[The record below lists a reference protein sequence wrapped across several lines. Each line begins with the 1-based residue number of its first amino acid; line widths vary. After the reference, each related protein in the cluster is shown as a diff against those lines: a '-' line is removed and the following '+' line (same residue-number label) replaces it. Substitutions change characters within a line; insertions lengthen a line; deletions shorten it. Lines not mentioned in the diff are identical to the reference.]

1 MRCCP
6 QNLTIAIMDYKDY
19 YKILGVDKNATE
31 ADIKKAYRKLAMKY
45 HPDRNQGDK
54 QAEERFKEINEANEV
69 LSDPQK
75 RSRYDQLSNSYNSWQ
90 RDGNNP
96 NTFRWEDLFNNPQYT
111 TRTTRVNS
119 TGDFGDFFGGGLG
132 GFSDFFNAFF
142 GGNVSPRSQ
151 RRSTAARQPA
161 SPQAYQQP
169 VTVSFWEAYQGTSRL
184 LQFNDKKIEVKI
196 PAGVKTGSKVRIS
209 GAGPRQ
215 ANGKG
220 ADIFLMIT
228 VAPDSQFVLDGENL
242 STTVSID
249 VYTAILG
256 GEKKIHTPSGDV
268 LLKIPAGTQPMQV
281 FRIKGHGM
289 PQLKQKGKYGDLL
302 VKIKVEIPRNLSEKQ
317 KSILRE
323 MWKKE

>member
-1 MRCCP
+1 ME
-6 QNLTIAIMDYKDY
+6 YKDY

-45 HPDRNQGDK
+45 HPDKNPGNK

-69 LSDPQK
+69 LSDPKK
-75 RSRYDQLSNSYNSWQ
+75 RGRYDQLSNSYQSWQ
-90 RDGNNP
+90 RNGNRP
-96 NTFRWEDLFNNPQYT
+96 NTFRWEDLFNNQQYS
-111 TRTTRVNS
+111 TRTTNS

-132 GFSDFFNAFF
+132 GFSEFFNAFF
-142 GGNVSPRSQ
+142 GGNVRPNSR
-151 RRSTAARQPA
+151 RRSTSARQPA
-161 SPQAYQQP
+161 RVQAYQQP
-169 VTVSFWEAYQGTSRL
+169 ITITFQEAYQGTSRL

-215 ANGKG
+215 ANGKA
-220 ADIFLMIT
+220 ADIFLLIT
-228 VAPDSQFVLDGENL
+228 VAPDAQYALEGENL

-249 VYTAILG
+249 VFTAMLG
-256 GEKKIHTPSGDV
+256 GEKKVHTLSGDV

-281 FRIKGHGM
+281 FRVKGHGM

>member
-1 MRCCP
+1 ME
-6 QNLTIAIMDYKDY
+6 YKDY

-31 ADIKKAYRKLAMKY
+31 EDIKKAYRKLALKY
-45 HPDRNQGDK
+45 HPDRNAGDK

-111 TRTTRVNS
+111 TRTTRVN
-119 TGDFGDFFGGGLG
+119 TTGAGDFEDFFGGGLG

-142 GGNVSPRSQ
+142 GGNVRPRSQ
-151 RRSTAARQPA
+151 RRSTSTRQA
-161 SPQAYQQP
+161 VRPQAYQQP
-169 VTVSFWEAYQGTSRL
+169 VTISFLEAYQGTSRL
-184 LQFNDKKIEVKI
+184 LQLNDKKIEVKI

-215 ANGKG
+215 ANGKT
-220 ADIFLMIT
+220 ADIFLLIT
-228 VAPDSQFVLDGENL
+228 VTPDPQYAIEGENL
-242 STTVSID
+242 ATTASID
-249 VYTAILG
+249 VFTAILG
-256 GEKKIHTPSGDV
+256 GEKKVHTPSGDV
-268 LLKIPAGTQPMQV
+268 LLKIPAGTQPMQI

-289 PQLKQKGKYGDLL
+289 PQLKQKGKYGDLMVRL
-302 VKIKVEIPRNLSEKQ
+302 KVEIPRNLSEKQ